1 VLTDAPRLTAGAW
14 NSNGDIVFG
23 SDYGSA
29 MFTVSAKG
37 GEARQVTFKEDG
49 DAQHSGGTFL
59 PDGRRFIFSRSSAK
73 PDLQGLWVGSL
84 DSKETKRLAP
94 ELMTVR
100 FAPPDWFITVRN
112 KVLVAQKIDLKT
124 AEFKGEPI
132 PIITDTTNAAIGPA
146 RFSVSTNGVIVWQG
160 QWQRKYQLR
169 YFDSEGRQTGSIKN
183 VELVSGGLNPNIS
196 PDGKRVVF
204 QSPNGVLVSDLAG
217 NSPITLAESNQL
229 PIWSPDGSK
238 IAYCGRARNLARGIF
253 EQPAN
258 GVGEAKLLVPGTVF
272 SRQYSPDGRFLL
284 YWKRGEKTRW
294 DDWLH
299 PMTGDGKDIPL
310 LSSPADEIDALVSP
324 NGKWLGYVS
333 DETGGEY
340 ELYVR
345 SFKEDGTLGTDRMR
359 ISTDGALRFAW
370 SRDGQHLFF
379 TQRDGQMMSVA
390 VKTGGQ
396 TFEKEP
402 AKALFATRMMFGY
415 GGGEAFDV
423 TPDGKFLI
431 GTLIG
436 EPTAPAPTI
445 ILNWQ
450 AALK

>member
-1 VLTDAPRLTAGAW
+1 
-14 NSNGDIVFG
+14 
-23 SDYGSA
+23 
-29 MFTVSAKG
+29 
-37 GEARQVTFKEDG
+37 
-49 DAQHSGGTFL
+49 
-59 PDGRRFIFSRSSAK
+59 
-73 PDLQGLWVGSL
+73 
-84 DSKETKRLAP
+84 
-94 ELMTVR
+94 
-100 FAPPDWFITVRN
+100 
-112 KVLVAQKIDLKT
+112 
-124 AEFKGEPI
+124 
-132 PIITDTTNAAIGPA
+132 
-146 RFSVSTNGVIVWQG
+146 
-160 QWQRKYQLR
+160 
-169 YFDSEGRQTGSIKN
+169 
-183 VELVSGGLNPNIS
+183 
-196 PDGKRVVF
+196 
-204 QSPNGVLVSDLAG
+204 
-217 NSPITLAESNQL
+217 
-229 PIWSPDGSK
+229 
-238 IAYCGRARNLARGIF
+238 
-253 EQPAN
+253 
-258 GVGEAKLLVPGTVF
+258 VPGTVF

-299 PMTGDGKDIPL
+299 PLTGDGKDIPL
-310 LSSPADEIDALVSP
+310 LSSPADEGDALISP